1 MCCSDYRLQ
10 FVKIISKIWV
20 TRFQSLPLLGDLD
33 NLVRLGSLL
42 EWISG
47 EDLPVV
53 KHALREGLA
62 AGVGSQVGGEAEG
75 LVDGQVGLDNEHGGS
90 WGLGLLEHMASPSV
104 QHTVDS
110 SNSVFRT
117 LKRKYFKNIQNI

>member
-20 TRFQSLPLLGDLD
+20 TRFQSLSLLGDLD
-33 NLVRLGSLL
+33 NLVGLGSLL
-42 EWISG
+42 EWVSG

-62 AGVGSQVGGEAEG
+62 SGVGSQVGGEAEG
-75 LVDGQVGLDNEHGGS
+75 LVDGQVAFTTNMGVPGV
-90 WGLGLLEHMASPSV
+90 WA
-104 QHTVDS
+104 S
-110 SNSVFRT
+110 SNTWPLLLFNT
-117 LKRKYFKNIQNI
+117 P